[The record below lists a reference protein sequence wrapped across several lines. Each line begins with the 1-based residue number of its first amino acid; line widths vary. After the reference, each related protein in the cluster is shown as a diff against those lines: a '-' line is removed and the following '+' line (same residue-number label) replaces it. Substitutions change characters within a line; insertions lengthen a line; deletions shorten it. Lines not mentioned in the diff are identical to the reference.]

1 MEQFPRIK
9 TFEDMKVWQEAHQ
22 LAIKVMEQT
31 PNLPAEQQDGLA
43 LRIEAAAI
51 DVPRYIAEGFKR
63 RGSRNK
69 AHFYDIARST
79 LEGLRYYFILCR
91 DLKFDINFD
100 DLAYRGDQV
109 SRMLDGLVRSMSR
122 NSRDRGGR
130 RGGGGM
136 RGYSNDNENSNGE
149 DYSDDDGGDGGESD

>member
-1 MEQFPRIK
+1 MEQFPRVK
-9 TFEDMKVWQEAHQ
+9 SFEDMKVWQEAHQ
-22 LAIKVMEQT
+22 LAMRVMEQT
-31 PNLPAEQQDGLA
+31 PKLPSEQQDGLA

-69 AHFYDIARST
+69 AHFYDVARST

-91 DLKFDINFD
+91 DLKYDINFD
-100 DLAYRGDQV
+100 DLSYRGDQV

-122 NSRDRGGR
+122 NRRDRGGR
-130 RGGGGM
+130 RGGYGGG
-136 RGYSNDNENSNGE
+136 RNDESDSGGG
-149 DYSDDDGGDGGESD
+149 DYGGNDYADEGDDGGE

>member
-1 MEQFPRIK
+1 MEVNPRVK

-22 LAIKVMEQT
+22 LAMRVLEET
-31 PNLPAEQQDGLA
+31 PKLPAEQQDGLA
-43 LRIEAAAI
+43 LRMEAAAV

-69 AHFYDIARST
+69 AHFYDVARST

-91 DLKFDINFD
+91 DMKYGLNFE
-100 DLAYRGDQV
+100 DLAYRGDQI

-122 NSRDRGGR
+122 HGRDRGGR
-130 RGGGGM
+130 RGGGRM
-136 RGYSNDNENSNGE
+136 NDHGSEMEE
-149 DYSDDDGGDGGESD
+149 DYGPEDTGSE

>member
-1 MEQFPRIK
+1 MEQFRVK
-9 TFEDMKVWQEAHQ
+9 SFEDMKVWQEAHQ
-22 LAIKVMEQT
+22 LAMKVMEQT
-31 PNLPAEQQDGLA
+31 PRLPAEQQDGLA

-91 DLKFDINFD
+91 DLKYDMNYE
-100 DLAYRGDQV
+100 DLGYRGDQV

-122 NSRDRGGR
+122 DGRDRGGR
-130 RGGGGM
+130 RHGGGM
-136 RGYSNDNENSNGE
+136 RGGNMNEMDTGGG
-149 DYSDDDGGDGGESD
+149 DYGDDDGGEGE

>member
-1 MEQFPRIK
+1 M
-9 TFEDMKVWQEAHQ
+9 
-22 LAIKVMEQT
+22 KVMEQT
-31 PNLPAEQQDGLA
+31 PRLPAEQQDGLA

-69 AHFYDIARST
+69 AHFYDMARST

-91 DLKFDINFD
+91 DMKYDMNYE
-100 DLAYRGDQV
+100 DLGYRGDQV

-122 NSRDRGGR
+122 DGRDRGGR
-130 RGGGGM
+130 HRGEGMRGGNMNEMDGGGG
-136 RGYSNDNENSNGE
+136 
-149 DYSDDDGGDGGESD
+149 DYGDDDGGEGE

>member
-1 MEQFPRIK
+1 MEPFPRVK

-31 PNLPAEQQDGLA
+31 PRLPAEHQDGLA

-91 DLKFDINFD
+91 DLKFDMNFE
-100 DLAYRGDQV
+100 DLMYRGDQV

-122 NSRDRGGR
+122 PHGRDRGGR
-130 RGGGGM
+130 RGGGM
-136 RGYSNDNENSNGE
+136 RGGHTDEMDSGGG
-149 DYSDDDGGDGGESD
+149 DYGDDDGGEGE